1 MVLAVL
7 LLIIL
12 PNLNKVSARNSDLSI
27 KINSESS
34 CIAGFPC
41 YVNVTVKSLDGSI
54 LVNYVK
60 LVTPW
65 GAFIRNLGFRELS
78 ANSTIQVSIPVN
90 VSRNSLEGPN
100 FIIPFI
106 EYFKRG
112 EIGLKTVEGNRTSL
126 FVIKPKVNATMYIT
140 LNKRELYTGEILRIN
155 GSYEIKGIPQNYKPS
170 LLIYLNNKLQL
181 RKKLNGT
188 LGDFHAFLSSKREG
202 NFTLNVSLCYGID
215 CISREYSIAI
225 KRIVK
230 IVSEFNR
237 SALSDSLKG
246 VNEMEDNL
254 EKLYKNAVSDSI
266 KLPEDILINM
276 SIISS
281 KIRDAELILK
291 KENISYSDI
300 LEIQKLLNQ
309 SESMIIE
316 VSKEIV
322 ESYKRSMYER
332 ISKLEDELSGIS
344 SIINK
349 TRFGAI
355 KEELNNLSD
364 RVNKANSTNA
374 PSIYSNITKELNDLS
389 SEIMSLREKA
399 MQEAKLLSAIVSLV
413 IFVAMI
419 SGAIIILREWKSK
432 LNRE

>member
-7 LLIIL
+7 LLLIL

-41 YVNVTVKSLDGSI
+41 YVNVTVKSLDGSVLI
-54 LVNYVK
+54 NYIK

-65 GAFIRNLGFRELS
+65 GAFIRNLGFRELD

-112 EIGLKTVEGNRTSL
+112 EVGLKTIEGNRTSL
-126 FVIKPKVNATMYIT
+126 FVVKPKVNATMYIT
-140 LNKRELYTGEILRIN
+140 LNKRELYIGEILRIN
-155 GSYEIKGIPQNYKPS
+155 GSYEIKGIPRNYKPS

-188 LGDFHAFLSSKREG
+188 LGDFQAFISPKSEG
-202 NFTLNVSLCYGID
+202 NFTLNVSLCYGIG
-215 CISREYSIAI
+215 CISREYSIII
-225 KRIVK
+225 KKIVK
-230 IVSEFNR
+230 IISEFNK
-237 SALSDSLKG
+237 SALSDSLKR
-246 VNEMEDNL
+246 VNKIEDNL
-254 EKLYKNAVSDSI
+254 EELYKNAVSDSI
-266 KLPEDILINM
+266 KLPEGILINM

-281 KIRDAELILK
+281 KIRNAELILK

-300 LEIQKLLNQ
+300 LEMQKLLNQ
-309 SESMIIE
+309 SKSMITE

-332 ISKLEDELSGIS
+332 ILKLEDELSGVS
-344 SIINK
+344 SINK
-349 TRFGAI
+349 TKFRTI
-355 KEELNNLSD
+355 REELNDLSD
-364 RVNKANSTNA
+364 MVNKANSTNV
-374 PSIYSNITKELNDLS
+374 PLIYSNVTKELNDLS
-389 SEIMSLREKA
+389 SEIMRLRERA
-399 MQEAKLLSAIVSLV
+399 IQEAKLLSAIVSSV